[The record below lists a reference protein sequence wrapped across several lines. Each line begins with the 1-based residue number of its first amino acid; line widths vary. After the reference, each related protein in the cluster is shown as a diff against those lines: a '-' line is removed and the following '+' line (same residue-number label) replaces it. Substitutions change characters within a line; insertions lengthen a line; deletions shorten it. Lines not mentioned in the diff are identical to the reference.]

1 MCGVFAGYCGVSA
14 ATCYTVNIYDEE
26 LHMFNIRTREIREL
40 ERTLKAVSDKALP
53 YATHK
58 ALNDAAFDAMKGTK
72 DNINAKMIT
81 RNTWTVRSVRVEKA
95 KRGAIAN
102 QKAIVGFTEDYMEKQ
117 EFGGTKRGKSIP
129 TTYSAGQSPTAQPR
143 TRVPRKANRTGNI
156 QLAHQRKGKT
166 RKQRNFLSV
175 RSGEKFVYL
184 DLGHRRGIFKITG
197 PKKKPKVNMVQDL
210 TRSRTPIPKTP
221 TLGPAFIA
229 AQDRLP
235 GYYLDALTYQLAQL
249 GAN

>member
-1 MCGVFAGYCGVSA
+1 MD
-14 ATCYTVNIYDEE
+14 IYDEE
-26 LHMFNIRTREIREL
+26 LRMFNIRTREIREL
-40 ERTLKAVSDKALP
+40 ERTLKDISAKALP
-53 YATHK
+53 YATHH
-58 ALNDAAFDAMKGTK
+58 ALNEAAFDAMKGTK
-72 DNINAKMIT
+72 DNINRKMIT
-81 RNTWTVRSVRVEKA
+81 RNTWTERSIRVEKA
-95 KRGAIAN
+95 KRGPIAN
-102 QKAIVGFTEDYMEKQ
+102 QKAVVGSTADYMEKQ

-129 TTYSAGQSPTAQPR
+129 TTYSAGQSPTARTR

-156 QLAHQRKGKT
+156 QLAHQRRGRS
-166 RKQRNFLSV
+166 RKQRNFLAV

-197 PKKKPKVNMVQDL
+197 PKKRPKVNMVQDL

-235 GYYLDALTYQLAQL
+235 GYYSAALRFQLRRL